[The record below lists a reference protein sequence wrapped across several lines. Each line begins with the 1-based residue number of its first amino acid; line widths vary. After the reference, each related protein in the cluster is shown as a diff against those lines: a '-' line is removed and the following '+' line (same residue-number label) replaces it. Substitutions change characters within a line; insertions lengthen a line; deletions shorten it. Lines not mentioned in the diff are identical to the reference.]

1 MQTKKLLQPACL
13 PVPAVQPAKLCSQP
27 MKRCVSLEGDPVIL
41 VRRETTPED
50 IHGMR
55 VAENI
60 LTELGGMTS
69 HAAVVARGMGVCA
82 VTGCGELSVDT
93 KNGTAVTVNGVK
105 VKRGDVITLDGTSG
119 EVMLGDVENRS
130 QWQ

>member
-1 MQTKKLLQPACL
+1 M
-13 PVPAVQPAKLCSQP
+13 
-27 MKRCVSLEGDPVIL
+27 IL

-55 VAENI
+55 VAAGV

-82 VTGCGELSVDT
+82 ITGCVSLSIDYSA
-93 KNGTAVTVNGVK
+93 GTATTTRR
-105 VKRGDVITLDGTSG
+105 RGYVARRYHYTGWH
-119 EVMLGDVENRS
+119 LG
-130 QWQ
+130 